1 MDMTETLLQKLEEK
15 MMLLLSEL
23 EDARREMHRLNH
35 ENALLKAEKENH
47 ANKLADLISLLETVS
62 TSEMLMPSV
71 NIPVMKPVLV
81 QG

>member
-1 MDMTETLLQKLEEK
+1 MTETLLQKLEEK